1 MLKVLIQQL
10 LSGQTSL
17 WKATLTAWIIDH
29 SERAQVEL
37 AQQESLE
44 QFLEDVRTAHR
55 FRSKIRST
63 ARRTT
68 LIGDGH
74 STSA

>member
-10 LSGQTSL
+10 LSGQMSL

-44 QFLEDVRTAHR
+44 QFLEGVRNAHR
-55 FRSKIRST
+55 YRSKIRRT

-68 LIGDGH
+68 WMAEGH